1 MIKKYYEKHRQWN
14 YFFLENDGENTPDIN
29 TYMYIFVQ

>member
-1 MIKKYYEKHRQWN
+1 MIKNIMRN
-14 YFFLENDGENTPDIN
+14 IDSGTIFFLENDGENTPDIN

>member
-1 MIKKYYEKHRQWN
+1 MIKKIMRN
-14 YFFLENDGENTPDIN
+14 IDSGTIFFLENDGENTPDIN